1 MAWFGSSSVDAN
13 VQVEDYVDD
22 GHQDLGRDEDDDL
35 FFFFCQQARDTGR
48 KGKKKKRGGRRTDP
62 LELLAVAVAQL
73 LLEHGEQVGDD
84 VEALRQQ
91 ADALVHLEVAADGLV
106 DGLELGL
113 DPEELGRVEH
123 GAVEVDADA
132 QDEELADL
140 HVDVRPRQGDLAR
153 QRQLRGYVLARVDR
167 RRDQLFEEGGLRV
180 EGDWLVLFFIYLF
193 PPKKKRTLTLWASA
207 CEMASLVM

>member
-1 MAWFGSSSVDAN
+1 MVPAQSMPTYKSRIMLTMATKISAAM
-13 VQVEDYVDD
+13 
-22 GHQDLGRDEDDDL
+22 RMMTC
-35 FFFFCQQARDTGR
+35 FFFCQQARDTGR

-132 QDEELADL
+132 QDEELSDL
-140 HVDVRPRQGDLAR
+140 HVDVRPR
-153 QRQLRGYVLARVDR
+153 
-167 RRDQLFEEGGLRV
+167 
-180 EGDWLVLFFIYLF
+180 
-193 PPKKKRTLTLWASA
+193 
-207 CEMASLVM
+207 